1 MAHKVKDLNRRDL
14 SFSRS
19 KIREALPEYFQTEY
33 PNLIRFLEVYYEFM
47 EGEDAKAFKTD
58 VNNLFVARDPQ
69 QAELEYLDNLI
80 YEIGNGLKSSSF
92 FANPRL
98 MATLL
103 SQFYRVKGSLNSAEG
118 FFRGFFGQEVQIEY
132 PKNQMFIVGESEIG
146 YESLKFIQNNGLYQ
160 VFSILIKS
168 GLAVADYIDLY
179 KTFVHPAGF
188 YFLGQLAIQAQG
200 ELLPTTPGIPDPL
213 ESDEGVR
220 IINEVFLNVALGG
233 NVGGD
238 NVTAIIDSGAGSFRV
253 RLNDYITVYQDYTVA
268 QIDHYYQ
275 SIAELLTPNS
285 FTFDDSGDSYSPH
298 MSMTFETMD
307 NDMFTRYLSDSTY
320 WYK

>member
-19 KIREALPEYFQTEY
+19 KIREALPEHFQTEY
-33 PNLIRFLEVYYEFM
+33 PNLIKFLEVYYEFM

-58 VNNLFVARDPQ
+58 VNNLFVARDAQ
-69 QAELEYLDNLI
+69 QSELEYLDNLI

-188 YFLGQLAIQAQG
+188 FFLGQLAVQAQG
-200 ELLPTTPGIPDPL
+200 ELIPTTPGIPDPL
-213 ESDEGVR
+213 ESDEGVKL
-220 IINEVFLNVALGG
+220 ITEVFLNATLGG

-238 NVTAIIDSGAGSFRV
+238 NVTAIIDSIGGTGSFRV
-253 RLNDYITVYQDYTVA
+253 RVNDYIPAYADYTVSEITA
-268 QIDHYYQ
+268 YYGT
-275 SIAELLTPNS
+275 IAELLSPNS
-285 FTFDDSGDSYSPH
+285 FTFDDSTTSLAPL

-307 NDMFTRYLSDSTY
+307 NDMFTRYTSDSTY
-320 WYK
+320 